1 MTTPEKK
8 VKRNVVSVLTEL
20 NAYYFYPATGGYGRS
35 GIPDVIACLDGHF
48 IGIECKAGSN
58 KITPLQKRELQAI
71 EDSGGTAI
79 IYTEPSMTK
88 QNLRELI
95 TSGKGTG
102 KD

>member
-1 MTTPEKK
+1 
-8 VKRNVVSVLTEL
+8 
-20 NAYYFYPATGGYGRS
+20 
-35 GIPDVIACLDGHF
+35 
-48 IGIECKAGSN
+48 
-58 KITPLQKRELQAI
+58 LQKRELQAI